1 MRHIITHHTF
11 ICNFL
16 NHTMLFMVIMPF
28 YIINKTTMV
37 MWFQSL
43 RHKIPPFFKVFYNLS
58 ILNLAIMQKIA
69 LNKAINTLIN
79 NGLNTIHHDQVIKP
93 NIFAITKIINNAF
106 NIVILLSSKIAYRK
120 SESFELA
127 SYSYLIIII

>member
-1 MRHIITHHTF
+1 
-11 ICNFL
+11 
-16 NHTMLFMVIMPF
+16 
-28 YIINKTTMV
+28 
-37 MWFQSL
+37 
-43 RHKIPPFFKVFYNLS
+43 
-58 ILNLAIMQKIA
+58 MQKIA

-127 SYSYLIIII
+127 SYSYLIFNLIPLIIDYCIL